1 MLYGRENATYSRGT
15 ETVTAQET
23 FFEMEVLSTQDRR
36 EIGFGEVGLVI
47 PSDSM
52 HSFEAPSNKIIW
64 EIEVHGDIER
74 WPDVKETFKI
84 AVLPAE
90 MEKA

>member
-1 MLYGRENATYSRGT
+1 
-15 ETVTAQET
+15 
-23 FFEMEVLSTQDRR
+23 MEVLSTRDRR
-36 EIGFGEVGLVI
+36 EIGFGEIGFVM

-52 HSFEAPSNKIIW
+52 HSFEAYWNRIVW
-64 EIEVHGDIER
+64 EIKVHGDIKW
-74 WPDVKETFKI
+74 WPDVEETFKI